1 MDQERGRNVI
11 HFASANILTKGQKYI
26 SENIRR
32 SSRFVRWIDL
42 VFTVSIS
49 NENPYSV
56 HLSTTKE
63 T

>member
-32 SSRFVRWIDL
+32 SSRWIDL